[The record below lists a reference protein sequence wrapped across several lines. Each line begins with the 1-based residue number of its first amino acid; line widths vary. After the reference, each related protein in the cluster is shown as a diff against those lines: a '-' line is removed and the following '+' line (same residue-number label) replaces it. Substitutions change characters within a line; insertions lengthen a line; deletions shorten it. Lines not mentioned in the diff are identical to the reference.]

1 MVSIGRTVMPLVF
14 MSARMNEMPVC
25 FFADGSV
32 RHRQKIM
39 SAYCASVVQVFWPLM
54 MYLSP
59 LRSALVLSEA
69 RSEPEPGSE
78 KPWHHQSST
87 LAMRGRYC
95 FFCCS
100 LPNV

>member
-1 MVSIGRTVMPLVF
+1 MVWIGRTVIPLDF
-14 MSARMNEMPVC
+14 MSIRMKEMPDC
-25 FFADGSV
+25 FLAAGSV

-39 SAYCASVVQVFWPLM
+39 SAYCASVVQVFCPLM
-54 MYLSP
+54 IHLSP

-78 KPWHHQSST
+78 NPWHHQSST

-95 FFCCS
+95 FFCSS
-100 LPNV
+100 LPKV